1 MKWNCSS
8 LVFGEYSW
16 NEIMLL
22 LSSARVAFRLASK
35 PCTGNSLL
43 FLSVCSSVLLHI
55 YYSVLVSICY
65 HFSRICNIPRR
76 IRFYFVKAQNE
87 KAPPSH
93 LALPRLPLFSLPKCW
108 CLKPTKLMCGHTR
121 NRAHRSEKIF
131 WQHFNCMMLIENVG
145 WCHFHTDFIH
155 QPKTCAIVYWWNLF
169 GCLSI

>member
-1 MKWNCSS
+1 
-8 LVFGEYSW
+8 
-16 NEIMLL
+16 MLL

-131 WQHFNCMMLIENVG
+131 WQHFNCMMLIENVVMSLSHRLYSPAENM
-145 WCHFHTDFIH
+145 CH
-155 QPKTCAIVYWWNLF
+155 
-169 GCLSI
+169 CLLMKSVRLPEHINGNSLTI